1 MRYEVEVGGVVR
13 QVEMHRDAGRLV
25 VTIDGRRCLV
35 DVARVDAHTVSLLIE
50 DGARSLSREIAID
63 RDAGGLLQVRLGAA
77 VIPVRV
83 NGWRRRGRPDSAA
96 VSGTG
101 PQRIV
106 APMPGKVV
114 RLLVEAG
121 ARVSARQPVIVI
133 EAMKMENELRAGQG
147 GVVADIAVR
156 AGQSVD
162 AGALLMLVTEGQTP

>member
-13 QVEMHRDAGRLV
+13 QVEMRRDAGRLV
-25 VTIDGRRCLV
+25 VTIDGRRRLV

-63 RDAGGLLQVRLGAA
+63 RDPGGLLQVRLGAA
-77 VIPVRV
+77 VIPVGV

-96 VSGTG
+96 VSGVG
-101 PQRIV
+101 PQRIL

-147 GVVADIAVR
+147 GVVTDIAVR
-156 AGQSVD
+156 AGQSVN